1 MQMEP
6 LVSLVI
12 PVFNQKH
19 EYMRRCLESA
29 LVQPH
34 AGLEIVVSDNCS
46 TNGCTE
52 FLAEISDPRL
62 RIVKP
67 PRHLPL
73 IQHFAFA
80 GFQAKGHLISFLP
93 SDDWLEPGWLD
104 VMLGVIEKHPEAA
117 FAFCDINKHVMQ
129 SGEVSPY
136 RGSGCPSRYFTD
148 AEAMRLLGRLVC
160 KETSYFIVGGL
171 IRSEAYFKCG
181 GFHDAGA
188 RYSGDFS
195 LGLGLIKHGGAVY
208 ETRTLANY
216 TVWGEKHGK
225 ADAQR
230 SAIACQDAAKIIG
243 WAENDGAL
251 QAIAARANF
260 SFRKSRARLSI
271 FFLLAYL
278 QNAIVDPDNL
288 RTHAEFQEH
297 LKRLSR
303 GWLPI
308 WATTLLRST
317 PALRLMS
324 LLRDRYGPKIK
335 SFFL

>member
-1 MQMEP
+1 MEP

>member
-52 FLAEISDPRL
+52 FLAEITDPRL

-80 GFQAKGHLISFLP
+80 GFQAKGGLISFLP

-148 AEAMRLLGRLVC
+148 AEAIRLLGRLVC

-171 IRSEAYFKCG
+171 IRSDAYFKCG

-188 RYSGDFS
+188 NYSGDFS

-230 SAIACQDAAKIIG
+230 SAIACQDAAKIIS

-278 QNAIVDPDNL
+278 QNAIVDPDNP
-288 RTHAEFQEH
+288 RTLAEFQEH

-308 WATTLLRST
+308 WTTTLLRST

-335 SFFL
+335 SLFL

>member
-52 FLAEISDPRL
+52 FLAEITDPRL

-80 GFQAKGHLISFLP
+80 GFQAKGRLISFLP

-171 IRSEAYFKCG
+171 IRSDAYFKCG

-188 RYSGDFS
+188 SYSGDFS

-208 ETRTLANY
+208 ETRALANY

-230 SAIACQDAAKIIG
+230 SAIACQDAAKIIS

-260 SFRKSRARLSI
+260 SFRKSRARLSM

>member
-1 MQMEP
+1 MEP

-19 EYMRRCLESA
+19 EYMRRCVQSA
-29 LVQPH
+29 LVQEH
-34 AGLEIVVSDNCS
+34 SGLEIIVSDNCS
-46 TNGCTE
+46 TNGCTD
-52 FLAEISDPRL
+52 FLAEIADPRL

-80 GFQAKGHLISFLP
+80 GFQAKGPLISFLP
-93 SDDWLEPGWLD
+93 SDDWLEPGWLGA
-104 VMLGVIEKHPEAA
+104 MLGVIEKHPEAA
-117 FAFCDINKHVMQ
+117 FAFCDINKHVLQ

-136 RGSGCPSRYFTD
+136 RGSGFPSRYFTD

-160 KETSYFIVGGL
+160 KEFSYFIVGGL
-171 IRSEAYFKCG
+171 IRSDAFFKCG

-188 RYSGDFS
+188 SYSGDFS
-195 LGLGLIKHGGAVY
+195 LGLGLIKHGGAAY